1 MLSVEITRTKAFVSH
16 LIFSLA
22 ILAVLLH
29 LLTQHWYPGVFFHID
44 GGWDG
49 LKIVLGCDIVLGPVL
64 TLVVFKPHKKNL
76 WFDLICIFIIQ
87 MSALTAGTWIVYKER
102 PIALVYEQDRFFSLT
117 RSNYTYIK
125 LPVPDLSKFPG
136 SSPKKIFVNLPTDP
150 TNRQALLDQY
160 KASKKLAR
168 TDINLYQP
176 LSPNWP
182 QVIKSGGITVDEMI
196 KHFPNNKNEI
206 NDWLQSNK
214 RASEDTFLIPISAAS
229 TWRFLYVDRTK
240 PEILGITSTAI
251 KPGI

>member
-22 ILAVLLH
+22 ILAVLLY

-64 TLVVFKPHKKNL
+64 TLVVYKPHKKNL

-117 RSNYTYIK
+117 RSNYTFVNV
-125 LPVPDLSKFPG
+125 PVPDLNEFPG
-136 SSPKKIFVNLPTDP
+136 TTPKKIFVALPTD
-150 TNRQALLDQY
+150 TTSRESLIKQY
-160 KASKKLAR
+160 KAEEKLLR
-168 TDINLYQP
+168 TDVALYQP
-176 LSPNWP
+176 MTPNWHR
-182 QVIKSGGITVDEMI
+182 IIESGGISVEDML
-196 KHFPNNKNEI
+196 KLFPNDQPEI
-206 NDWLQSNK
+206 DSWLLNNN
-214 RASEDTFLIPISAAS
+214 RTSEDTLLIPISAAS